1 MDQGNRLTPDDAAAA
16 PDDRPGPPEREVP
29 LFRPAPFP
37 AGPPPNP
44 EPASPLP
51 LPEETASE
59 LPPGAPEA
67 AATRMPE
74 ASSLPLA
81 AAQTAPPVPPVA
93 VPCMAGGGDL
103 GHNRSAGRTLREA
116 LRAIGR
122 NWAVLIPLALF
133 ALAAVIVPTM
143 TNIATTDDWGYT
155 RSVEELFWNNH
166 LVVYPVVAATAIGQV
181 FWGGL
186 FALIFGM
193 DLGVMRLSTV
203 VAVAIGAVALY
214 AILRML
220 GVSRNHSVLGTTL
233 YLFNPLS
240 FVLSFTFMTDPHF
253 TSWLLVAVALYA
265 KGLDEAH
272 RRPWV
277 IVLGSIAAGYAFWI
291 RQQGALIPLA
301 VVLYLVA
308 TRKVWFDLAGVKRV
322 LQVAAAPAIML
333 VGYYVWLRWF
343 NDVTAVQESFFAE
356 MRAKGW
362 EGAWHLVRY
371 LTFYELMYLG
381 LILVPILVAIA
392 PGGRWRGWIAGR
404 EGGEASGSFRTPLGY
419 WLFLGTTG
427 IVITGLFF
435 VSAQGRKMPYIP
447 QFVGAGGLGAPDV
460 PGGRLR
466 LIEWPEVYQ
475 VATILAAIG
484 AIVAGLMIC
493 RTIVPEVSP
502 QRAVAGLVAMVG
514 LWQVVGVLP
523 PSFHYLNRGGSLDR
537 YLLPLIPLAI
547 ALLLWAIRDVR
558 LFDPVGWV
566 VLAAVAAFSVAGTRD
581 YLVYMDAVWSMA
593 RTANA
598 AGVPN
603 EKLDAGS
610 GWDGYH
616 LYTAMLDEG
625 VTKSRAPKGSPWWL
639 YFYAKNSDAT
649 YVVTTDPKDY
659 PGYVV
664 VEKTLYDQWLED
676 DETWVYLVRRKDAP
690 WPPAASPAPPAA
702 QPNAVA
708 PVPTPTPTTAA
719 TPAPLPATPVAT
731 PAGVTPAPSPVTG
744 PPIPSPA
751 ATATTTTTTTTTP

>member
-1 MDQGNRLTPDDAAAA
+1 MDQVNRPAPNETGATPEHSTE
-16 PDDRPGPPEREVP
+16 RPGGSAPH
-29 LFRPAPFP
+29 FRPAPFP
-37 AGPPPNP
+37 AARDEVPPAVDVAAST
-44 EPASPLP
+44 PAPG
-51 LPEETASE
+51 ASGTSTS
-59 LPPGAPEA
+59 LPPAAVLPDATAALPAGVGGAGSGTP
-67 AATRMPE
+67 
-74 ASSLPLA
+74 
-81 AAQTAPPVPPVA
+81 
-93 VPCMAGGGDL
+93 AGGGD
-103 GHNRSAGRTLREA
+103 GWSAGRTVRNA
-116 LRAIGR
+116 AGAIGR
-122 NWAVLIPLALF
+122 NWAVAIPVALF
-133 ALAAVIVPTM
+133 AIAALIVPTM
-143 TNIATTDDWGYT
+143 TQIATTDDWGYT
-155 RSVEELFWNNH
+155 RSVEELYWNIH

-186 FALIFGM
+186 FALVFGM

-220 GVSRNHSVLGTTL
+220 GVSRNRSVLGTTL

-265 KGLDEAH
+265 KGLDEEH

-277 IVLGSIAAGYAFWI
+277 IVLGSLAAGYAFWI

-301 VVLYLVA
+301 VVFSLVA
-308 TRKVWFDLAGVKRV
+308 TRRVWFDLAGLKRV
-322 LQVAAAPAIML
+322 LQVVAAPAAML
-333 VGYYVWLRWF
+333 IGYYVWLRWF
-343 NDVTAVQESFFAE
+343 NDVTAVQESFFDE

-362 EGAWHLVRY
+362 DGAWHLVRY

-392 PGGRWRGWIAGR
+392 PGWRG
-404 EGGEASGSFRTPLGY
+404 GGERRDGGGSFRTPLGY

-435 VSAQGRKMPYIP
+435 VTGQGRKMPYIP
-447 QFVGAGGLGAPDV
+447 QFVGSGGLGAPDV

-547 ALLLWAIRDVR
+547 ALLLWSLRDVR
-558 LFDPVGWV
+558 LFDPAGWV
-566 VLAAVAAFSVAGTRD
+566 VLAVVAAFSVAGTRD

-616 LYTAMLDEG
+616 LYTDMLDEG

-649 YVVTTDPKDY
+649 YVVTTDPGDY

-664 VEKTLYDQWLED
+664 VEKAQYDQWLEN
-676 DETWVYLVRRKDAP
+676 DETWVYLVSQKDAP
-690 WPPAASPAPPAA
+690 WPPGGTNASPAA
-702 QPNAVA
+702 QPNAAVPA
-708 PVPTPTPTTAA
+708 PPTPAPTTASAPGTPVPTA
-719 TPAPLPATPVAT
+719 
-731 PAGVTPAPSPVTG
+731 
-744 PPIPSPA
+744 SPA
-751 ATATTTTTTTTTP
+751 ASPTAGPPTSTAPATGTVTPTATAAAP

>member
-1 MDQGNRLTPDDAAAA
+1 
-16 PDDRPGPPEREVP
+16 
-29 LFRPAPFP
+29 
-37 AGPPPNP
+37 
-44 EPASPLP
+44 
-51 LPEETASE
+51 
-59 LPPGAPEA
+59 
-67 AATRMPE
+67 
-74 ASSLPLA
+74 
-81 AAQTAPPVPPVA
+81 
-93 VPCMAGGGDL
+93 MA
-103 GHNRSAGRTLREA
+103 
-116 LRAIGR
+116 
-122 NWAVLIPLALF
+122 IPLALF
-133 ALAAVIVPTM
+133 AVAAVIVPTM

-155 RSVEELFWNNH
+155 RSVEELYWNID

-186 FALIFGM
+186 FALVFGM
-193 DLGVMRLSTV
+193 ELGVMRLSTV
-203 VAVAIGAVALY
+203 VAVAIGAAALY

-220 GVSRNHSVLGTTL
+220 GVSRNRSVLGTSL

-253 TSWLLVAVALYA
+253 TSWMLVAVALYA

-277 IVLGSIAAGYAFWI
+277 IVLGSLAAGYAFWI

-301 VVLYLVA
+301 VVFYLIA
-308 TRKVWFDLAGVKRV
+308 TRKVWFDLAGVRRV
-322 LQVAAAPAIML
+322 LQVVAAPAAML

-343 NDVTAVQESFFAE
+343 NNVTAVQENFFDE
-356 MRAKGW
+356 MRSAGW
-362 EGAWHLVRY
+362 GGAWHLVRY
-371 LTFYELMYLG
+371 LTFYEVMYLG
-381 LILVPILVAIA
+381 LILVPIIVAIA
-392 PGGRWRGWIAGR
+392 PGWRRSGLVEGAG
-404 EGGEASGSFRTPLGY
+404 AFRSPLGY
-419 WLFLGTTG
+419 WLFLGATG

-435 VSAQGRKMPYIP
+435 LSSQGRTMPYIP
-447 QFVGAGGLGAPDV
+447 QFVGSGGLGAPDV

-493 RTIVPEVSP
+493 RTIVPEISP

-514 LWQVVGVLP
+514 LWQVVGVVP

-547 ALLLWAIRDVR
+547 ALLLWSLRDVR
-558 LFDPVGWV
+558 VFDPAAWL
-566 VLAAVAAFSVAGTRD
+566 VLAVVAAFSVAGTRD

-616 LYTAMLDEG
+616 LYTDMLDHG
-625 VTKSRAPKGSPWWL
+625 VTRSRAPKGSPWWL

-649 YVVTTDPKDY
+649 YVVTTNPQKY

-664 VEKTLYDQWLED
+664 VEKASYDQWLEN
-676 DETWVYLVRRKDAP
+676 DETFVYLVRKENAP
-690 WPPAASPAPPAA
+690 WPPVTPPPAS
-702 QPNAVA
+702 QPNAVPPA
-708 PVPTPTPTTAA
+708 TPTPT
-719 TPAPLPATPVAT
+719 PLPATPAPT
-731 PAGVTPAPSPVTG
+731 VTAS
-744 PPIPSPA
+744 PSPA
-751 ATATTTTTTTTTP
+751 A

>member
-1 MDQGNRLTPDDAAAA
+1 
-16 PDDRPGPPEREVP
+16 
-29 LFRPAPFP
+29 
-37 AGPPPNP
+37 
-44 EPASPLP
+44 
-51 LPEETASE
+51 
-59 LPPGAPEA
+59 
-67 AATRMPE
+67 
-74 ASSLPLA
+74 
-81 AAQTAPPVPPVA
+81 
-93 VPCMAGGGDL
+93 
-103 GHNRSAGRTLREA
+103 
-116 LRAIGR
+116 
-122 NWAVLIPLALF
+122 
-133 ALAAVIVPTM
+133 
-143 TNIATTDDWGYT
+143 
-155 RSVEELFWNNH
+155 
-166 LVVYPVVAATAIGQV
+166 
-181 FWGGL
+181 WGGL
-186 FALIFGM
+186 FALVFGM

-203 VAVAIGAVALY
+203 VAVAIGAMALY

-220 GVSRNHSVLGTTL
+220 GVSRNRSVLGTTL

-265 KGLDEAH
+265 KGLDEEH

-277 IVLGSIAAGYAFWI
+277 IVLGSLAAGYAFWI

-301 VVLYLVA
+301 VVFFLVA
-308 TRKVWFDLAGVKRV
+308 TRRVWFDLAGLKRV
-322 LQVAAAPAIML
+322 LQVAAAPAAML

-343 NDVTAVQESFFAE
+343 NDVTAVQESFFDE
-356 MRAKGW
+356 MREAGW
-362 EGAWHLVRY
+362 AGAWHLVRY

-392 PGGRWRGWIAGR
+392 PGWRGGERR
-404 EGGEASGSFRTPLGY
+404 EGGGSFRTPLGY
-419 WLFLGTTG
+419 WFFLGTTG

-435 VSAQGRKMPYIP
+435 VTGQGRKMPYIP
-447 QFVGAGGLGAPDV
+447 QFVGSGGLGAPDV

-547 ALLLWAIRDVR
+547 ALLLWSLRDVR
-558 LFDPVGWV
+558 LFDPAGWL
-566 VLAAVAAFSVAGTRD
+566 VLAVVAAFSVAGTRD

-616 LYTAMLDEG
+616 LYTEMLDEG

-649 YVVTTDPKDY
+649 YVVTTDPGDY

-664 VEKTLYDQWLED
+664 VEKAQYDQWLEN
-676 DETWVYLVRRKDAP
+676 DETWVYLVRQKDAP
-690 WPPAASPAPPAA
+690 WPPGGATAPPAA
-702 QPNAVA
+702 QPNAVV
-708 PVPTPTPTTAA
+708 PTPPTPTPTPTTARG
-719 TPAPLPATPVAT
+719 TPAPTA
-731 PAGVTPAPSPVTG
+731 
-744 PPIPSPA
+744 SPA
-751 ATATTTTTTTTTP
+751 ASPTAGPPTATVSLAPTATATAIATPTAAP